1 MNSKEI
7 RQKYLDFF
15 KARDHVVVP
24 SASLIPENDSST
36 LFISSGMQPLIPYLL
51 GEKHPE
57 GKRITNSQKSFRT
70 EDMEEVGDNRHNTF
84 FEMLGNWSLGDY
96 FKKEQLPWFFEFLT
110 KEVGV
115 DPKRLYITVY
125 RGNEKIGIPRDSEA
139 MEIWKEVFKGEGID
153 AKDVDMAERDGLQ
166 DGRIFY
172 YPDKKNWWSRSGSP
186 EKMPVGEPGGPDSE
200 VFYDMGEDLK
210 RHENSPWKNEPCH
223 INCDCGRFIE
233 IGNNVFMEYIKTGNG
248 FEKLPQ
254 KNVDF
259 GGGLERITMV
269 SQEKTNIFETDLFS
283 NVIDKISRLS
293 GGKEYKDNQKAFE
306 VIADHI
312 KAATFIMGDD
322 RGVCP
327 SNTDQGYIVRRLI
340 RRAIRYGKQ
349 LDIKS
354 SEEGG
359 WTKEI
364 SKIIIHDYSDVY
376 PELGRNADFVVGQF
390 KDEEEKFAR
399 TLEEGL
405 KQFNK
410 YAQAAAGFIE
420 TKEDEK
426 ELLKKALDSK
436 KIIPR
441 EIIFKLYST
450 YGFPLEMIKEEALKR
465 NVQFGSKQ
473 EDEFIE
479 DSNKHQ
485 DLSRTASAGK
495 FKGGLA
501 DSSEETKKLHTV
513 AHLLLAALRKVLG
526 PEVTQKGSNITAERL
541 RFDFSQ
547 KEKMTSEQIAETEK
561 LVNEAIVSDLPVCCE
576 EMPLS
581 EAKEKG
587 AMGVFESKYG
597 ERVKVYK
604 VGGDNPFSYEICG
617 GPHVSHTG
625 ELGHFRIVKEVSSSA
640 GIRRIKAV
648 LE

>member
-1 MNSKEI
+1 
-7 RQKYLDFF
+7 
-15 KARDHVVVP
+15 
-24 SASLIPENDSST
+24 
-36 LFISSGMQPLIPYLL
+36 MQPLIPYLL

-96 FKKEQLPWFFEFLT
+96 FKKEQLPWFFEFLVD
-110 KEVGV
+110 EVGI
-115 DPKRLYITVY
+115 DPKRLYATVY

-139 MEIWKEVFKGEGID
+139 VEIWKKLFASKGID
-153 AKDVDMAERDGLQ
+153 AKDADLAEEKGLQ

-200 VFYDMGEDLK
+200 VFYDMGVDLK

-233 IGNNVFMEYIKTGNG
+233 IGNSVFMEYIKTEKG
-248 FEKLPQ
+248 FEKLAQ

-269 SQEKTNIFETDLFS
+269 SQGKTNIFETDLFV
-283 NVIDKISRLS
+283 NVINKIFRLS

-349 LDIKS
+349 LEIK

-364 SKIIIHDYSDVY
+364 AKIIIHDYSDVY
-376 PELGRNADFVVGQF
+376 PELGRNADFVVEQF
-390 KDEEEKFAR
+390 KTEEEKFAK
-399 TLEEGL
+399 TLERGL
-405 KQFNK
+405 KQF
-410 YAQAAAGFIE
+410 E
-420 TKEDEK
+420 CEK
-426 ELLKKALDSK
+426 SK
-436 KIIPR
+436 TENGNDDAECKIISGSSA
-441 EIIFKLYST
+441 FDLYQT
-450 YGFPLEMIKEEALKR
+450 YGFPIEMTIELATEKGFTVDENGFNEELK
-465 NVQFGSKQ
+465 
-473 EDEFIE
+473 
-479 DSNKHQ
+479 KHQ

-501 DSSEETKKLHTV
+501 DSSEETKKLHTA

-526 PEVTQKGSNITAERL
+526 PDVVQKGSNITAERL

-547 KEKMTSEQIAETEK
+547 KEKMTPEQIAKTEK
-561 LVNEAIVSDLPVCCE
+561 LVNEAITADLPVRCE
-576 EMPLS
+576 EMPLA

-597 ERVKVYK
+597 EKVKVYK
-604 VGGDNPFSYEICG
+604 VGEEKPFSYEICG
-617 GPHVSHTG
+617 GPHVDHTG
-625 ELGHFRIVKEVSSSA
+625 ELGHFKIAKEESSSS
-640 GIRRIKAV
+640 GVRRIKAI